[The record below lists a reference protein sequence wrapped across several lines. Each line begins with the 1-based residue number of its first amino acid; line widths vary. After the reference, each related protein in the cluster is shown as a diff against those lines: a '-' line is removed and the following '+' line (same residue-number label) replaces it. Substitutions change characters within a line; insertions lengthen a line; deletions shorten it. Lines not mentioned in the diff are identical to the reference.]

1 VDVIP
6 GGQISLSAD
15 RGGGLSVFPFALAAA
30 VQMLTGWS
38 GKSVETPPSDRGRG
52 AAFICIP
59 PA

>member
-1 VDVIP
+1 MPV
-6 GGQISLSAD
+6 GQISLSAD
-15 RGGGLSVFPFALAAA
+15 RGGGLSVSLSPLAAA

-59 PA
+59 PAYI